1 MGYSVIIEKGPTSFG
16 AQVLDLPGC
25 VAVGDT
31 RDEVYAFIL
40 EAIEPYIEALREEGL
55 PVPEPQSYE
64 LVEATAWSPP
74 TPPAGPGAL

>member
-1 MGYSVIIEKGPTSFG
+1 MGYSVIIEKGPTSYG

-31 RDEVYAFIL
+31 RDEVYALIL
-40 EAIEPYIEALREEGL
+40 EAIELYIEALREEGL

-64 LVEATAWSPP
+64 LVEATA
-74 TPPAGPGAL
+74 